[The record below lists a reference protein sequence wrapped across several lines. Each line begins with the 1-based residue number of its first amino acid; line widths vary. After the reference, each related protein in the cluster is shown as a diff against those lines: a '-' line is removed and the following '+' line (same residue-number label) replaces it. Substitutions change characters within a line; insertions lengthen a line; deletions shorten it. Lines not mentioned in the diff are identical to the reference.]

1 MTPGDDV
8 AKAQKAIDDHDRE
21 HAGRKSPILD
31 RQRRIL
37 VARLEAEKA
46 KLRAR

>member
-1 MTPGDDV
+1 MSPDDL
-8 AKAQKAIDDHDRE
+8 AKAQQALDDHDRE
-21 HAGRKSPILD
+21 TAGRKSPILE

-46 KLRAR
+46 KVRDR